1 MTDTNGPLTRA
12 APMRASSWSAE
23 DWTFELVLSAGS
35 AVERRDSRGIFA
47 EVLDIAGASWPEVIP
62 LLADHRPDLDN
73 NLGDIT
79 NVRREN
85 GQIVGTARL
94 SKHSE
99 RAKRIAA
106 ELSDGRSFGAS
117 IGYRVDAWAESKPAG
132 KRTLTAQKWRI
143 DECSLVAIPS
153 DPSSKI
159 RSSDLTTTTTETTT
173 QTRAEINQAIRAA
186 AKAAGLDQ
194 AFVDHHIDAESD
206 LATVNAAALAALA
219 ARSANTANVRTVHVG
234 EDHTDPVAI
243 RSAMA
248 DALAHRLAPNAVKLE
263 GRATEFRSH
272 RVLDMVGDLAVAR
285 GERVNLRDQDG
296 LLVRAVGAHS
306 TSDFPLLLADAV
318 NKSLLGQYALAAP
331 TYRKWAARKPIA
343 DWSAHHFLRIGD
355 VPGFKE
361 IVEGAGVKYGTVSEK
376 SASVTAREYTSGI
389 AIGRRALM
397 QDNLSALADFSS
409 GFAIRAASDENTL
422 AYAVLSANANLPD
435 GIALFAS
442 GHGNLAASGT
452 AIDAANV
459 GLAVKALRAQKSL
472 DGLQLNLQ
480 PAMMLVGPANEVAAR
495 QLLAAVSP
503 TKSADVNVW
512 SGFAELIVDANI
524 TDNAWYIFAS
534 PAAAPVVVWGYVAG
548 SEGPQVRAER
558 DFDTQSAKIAATLDF
573 AIGAIDHLGA
583 YRNAGT

>member
-12 APMRASSWSAE
+12 APLRASSWNAE
-23 DWTFELVLSAGS
+23 TLTFDLVLSSGA
-35 AVERRDSRGIFA
+35 AVERGGFD
-47 EVLDIAGASWPEVIP
+47 EVLDLAGAAWPESIP
-62 LLADHRPDLDN
+62 LLADHRSDLDN
-73 NLGDIT
+73 VLGDVT
-79 NVRREN
+79 NIRRE
-85 GQIVGTARL
+85 GDQIVGTVRL
-94 SKHSE
+94 SKHAE
-99 RAKRIAA
+99 KAKRIAA
-106 ELSDGRSFGAS
+106 ELSDGRSFSGS
-117 IGYRVDAWAESKPAG
+117 IGYKVEKWAESKPAG
-132 KRTLTAQKWRI
+132 KRTLTAKNWRI
-143 DECSLVAIPS
+143 YEASLVSLPA
-153 DPSSKI
+153 DPASKI
-159 RSSDLTTTTTETTT
+159 RELPMTESTTLAPATL
-173 QTRAEINQAIRAA
+173 TRAQINAEVRSI
-186 AKAAGLDQ
+186 AKTAGLDAAWVDKHVDADDVNLDAVRQ
-194 AFVDHHIDAESD
+194 DAF
-206 LATVNAAALAALA
+206 AAMQ
-219 ARSANTANVRTVHVG
+219 VRTSTTSSVRTISIG
-234 EDHTDPVAI
+234 TDHYDPVEI

-272 RVLDMVGDLAVAR
+272 RILDMVGDLAVAR

-296 LLVRAVGAHS
+296 LLMRAVGAHS

-376 SASVTAREYTSGI
+376 SASVSAKEYTSGI

-422 AYAVLSANANLPD
+422 AYAVLAANANLPD

-480 PAMMLVGPANEVAAR
+480 PAMLLCGPANEVAAR

-534 PAAAPVVVWGYVAG
+534 PATAPVVVWGHVAG

-573 AIGAIDHLGA
+573 AVGAIDHLGA